1 MKLKSFHLRGA
12 IGIKQGLDVDSI
24 RINFEELEPGLIAI
38 LGPNGAGKTT
48 LVENL
53 TPWRSLFS
61 RNGSLAKQFCLKDS
75 ERELIVEVDGH
86 EYRIHL
92 VIDGITGKLESY
104 LYRDGVCLNPDGKE
118 KTYNEAVAKVFG
130 SPDLFYRSLF
140 MPQRRK
146 SFSGLAPVERKELLL
161 QLIGENKLEVKAKT
175 AGDRAKEILRT
186 IDQLQGRKAQL
197 EATIVELLD
206 VEESIAIGQK
216 VIEQREGEL
225 ASLAAGIDDLKV
237 EIAALEEQ
245 SKAQAVI
252 ESQIAEVEKRIK
264 ELQVSKFSLGAEK
277 GKKLEPVEA
286 EIIVSRSK
294 ITAQEKLLDA
304 GELERMKYL
313 VNERETLA
321 AQLQAHVAAHG
332 RWVALNT
339 ELSDLKLKLSRI
351 TTAAES
357 DLRSFDEKI
366 QDASKRAETL
376 EFVPCQSLADD
387 EACESCKKCP
397 LLEDAHAGRE
407 SLRYWKKDR
416 EKRLAQR
423 DEQTKPLEQQKVL
436 IEGEIAVLNYDAA
449 AHKDCRELVEA
460 IDKRKPAEYIA
471 AAAVAEEKLAALR
484 TQLANAEARLA
495 EIEIDYTDRM
505 AAIASDIET
514 KKAELAAITGQ
525 VDTGLIRNILTKKGC
540 LTELQQTAKSNSDQL
555 IAARKDVEAL
565 QVKLEQRVAAE
576 KQSAQITLELGAC
589 EVAQADWLDLQQAL
603 GKNGGFAS
611 ILVESVGDEISVFA
625 NELLA
630 LFGRNWTLEITTVKP
645 SVDGK
650 TEVEGFYVW
659 INTPDGVREL
669 SELSGGE
676 EVLVDSVLY
685 HAFSHYMAQR
695 SGVVLQTKIMD
706 EADGALDPERAMDY
720 VRAVELAHERSG
732 LNHTLIIT
740 HRPELQQSIAQR
752 LRLVPGKGVVVERD

>member
-92 VIDGITGKLESY
+92 AIDGITGKLESY

-140 MPQRRK
+140 MPQKRK
-146 SFSGLAPVERKELLL
+146 AFSALQPAERKDLLL
-161 QLIGENKLEVKAKT
+161 EMLGNSTLEAKAKA
-175 AGDRAKEILRT
+175 AGEKAKESQRG
-186 IDQLQGRKAQL
+186 IDQLNGRKSQIDTL
-197 EATIVELLD
+197 INDLLD
-206 VEESIAIGQK
+206 VEDSIEIGLK
-216 VIEQREGEL
+216 LIEQREGEL
-225 ASLAAGIDDLKV
+225 AAQAAGIDDLKA

-264 ELQVSKFSLGAEK
+264 ELQFSKYTIGAEK

-286 EIIVSRSK
+286 EIVVTRSA
-294 ITAQEKLLDA
+294 IAAQKKLLDVE
-304 GELERMKYL
+304 ELERMKVL
-313 VNERETLA
+313 VAERETLA
-321 AQLQAHVAAHG
+321 AKLQAHVEAHG
-332 RWVALNT
+332 RHVALTT

-351 TTAAES
+351 AAAADS
-357 DLRSFDEKI
+357 DLRSLDEKI
-366 QDASKRAETL
+366 ADAAMRADTL
-376 EFVPCQSLADD
+376 DVVPCQALADE
-387 EACESCKKCP
+387 EARDDCKKCP
-397 LLEDAHAGRE
+397 LLMEAYGGRDALKHWRSE
-407 SLRYWKKDR
+407 R
-416 EKRLAQR
+416 EKRVALR
-423 DEQTKPLEQQKVL
+423 DEQTKPLDQQKER
-436 IEGEIAVLNYDAA
+436 IEIELTALQYNALS
-449 AHKDCRELVEA
+449 HQSCRELIEA
-460 IDKRKPAEYIA
+460 IDCRKPAEYIA
-471 AAAVAEEKLAALR
+471 AAAVAQEKLNALQSKLATATNRQSEILADYAQRIAAV
-484 TQLANAEARLA
+484 ES
-495 EIEIDYTDRM
+495 EIEAKEQEGLALADRVDP
-505 AAIASDIET
+505 S
-514 KKAELAAITGQ
+514 LTGA
-525 VDTGLIRNILTKKGC
+525 LLTKC
-540 LTELQQTAKSNSDQL
+540 ADLSELLKTQKADNDQL
-555 IAARKDVEAL
+555 VAARKDVEVL
-565 QVKLEQRVAAE
+565 QEKLAQREAAQ
-576 KQSAQITLELGAC
+576 KQAAKIILELGAYQ
-589 EVAQADWLDLQQAL
+589 VDQADWLDLQQAL
-603 GKNGGFAS
+603 GKNGGWAS
-611 ILVESVGDEISVFA
+611 MLVESVGDELSVFA

-630 LFGRNWTLEITTVKP
+630 IFGKSWTLEITTVKP
-645 SVDGK
+645 SADGK

-695 SGVVLQTKIMD
+695 SGIVLQTKIMD